1 MRSEEEM
8 FDLIISTAQKDDRI
22 RAVYMNGSR
31 TNKKVKKDI
40 FQDYDIV
47 YVVRKNKP
55 FYEETAWIDIF
66 GERLYMQCPDEIDRC
81 NGFHVDFDK
90 CYGWLIQFKDGNR
103 LDLHVIPEEEVKVL
117 DDKLCVI
124 LLDKDGILPT
134 VSEPTDE
141 DYWIKKPTQKEF
153 EACCNE
159 FWWCL
164 NNVAKGLWREE
175 IPYVHKML
183 YDGSHLE
190 LVKLLNWKIGY
201 ETEFRISTGKASKY
215 LQKYLDGDI
224 WNRFLDTYANGNID
238 NIWHSVFVMCELF
251 NDTACE
257 LERRWGHTYNLKEAE
272 AGYKFLKHVQTL
284 PKDAK
289 EVF

>member
-103 LDLHVIPEEEVKVL
+103 LDLSC
-117 DDKLCVI
+117 DT
-124 LLDKDGILPT
+124 G
-134 VSEPTDE
+134 SRS
-141 DYWIKKPTQKEF
+141 
-153 EACCNE
+153 
-159 FWWCL
+159 
-164 NNVAKGLWREE
+164 KGAR
-175 IPYVHKML
+175 
-183 YDGSHLE
+183 
-190 LVKLLNWKIGY
+190 
-201 ETEFRISTGKASKY
+201 
-215 LQKYLDGDI
+215 
-224 WNRFLDTYANGNID
+224 
-238 NIWHSVFVMCELF
+238 
-251 NDTACE
+251 
-257 LERRWGHTYNLKEAE
+257 
-272 AGYKFLKHVQTL
+272 
-284 PKDAK
+284 
-289 EVF
+289 